1 MTKISY
7 VNGKYLSFKKANI
20 SINDRSMHFSDAA
33 YEVVA
38 VYNGKLVFWLEHI
51 NRLKKSLAMLEIKNF
66 DNIDNLIFKCN
77 EIIELNSLKFGLI
90 YIHVSRGEATRN
102 HNWDRHIKPSLVIS
116 AIHKDVFKKNKPISL
131 ISNKDIRWKYSNIK
145 STSLLG
151 NVLLKQKALKKNSFE
166 CIMYDDKKMITEA
179 TTSNIW
185 MIKNKNLFTPPLKKN
200 ILPGVTRKIIFQI
213 ARKLNISAIEKEF
226 NLKSLVLSDGVFL
239 TNSSSLLLLANKID
253 NLKIKTDKDNISK
266 LIFNKLIDLIK
277 KNDI

>member
-151 NVLLKQKALKKNSFE
+151 NVLLKQKAQKNNSFE

-179 TTSNIW
+179 TTSNVWI
-185 MIKNKNLFTPPLKKN
+185 IKNKSLFTPPLKKN
-200 ILPGVTRKIIFQI
+200 ILPGVTRKIVFKI
-213 ARKLNISAIEKEF
+213 ASKLSIKAKEKEF
-226 NLKSLVLSDGVFL
+226 NLKSLVFSDGVFL
-239 TNSSSLLLLANKID
+239 TNSSSLILLANKID
-253 NLKIKTDKDNISK
+253 NFKLKTDKDNISGLIYDK
-266 LIFNKLIDLIK
+266 LLDLIS
-277 KNDI
+277 N